1 MKSRLAAR
9 LILIASFILVISV
22 SLATTP
28 GTSLNFQL
36 VGQNP
41 FFNRGMN
48 AALAIFNN
56 FVYVG
61 SRTDGSS
68 SCGVDLKGKPIS
80 GSCPHVHPGV
90 LIVDVKNPASPT
102 VVGEIGSPNEGVPF
116 LTPRELRVI
125 PNQNLLLVMN
135 FQCSPFI
142 HACQQPVTAADF
154 AAASVFNIDFYDLSD
169 PTNPQLVSS
178 YVPTSA
184 AGRHVKPHEMFLW
197 QDPNNEDRVLLW
209 MSTPTIGINPARP
222 NLIITDISQAR
233 QGIFTELAEGNWNS
247 LYPGTSQSNYP
258 FDPTSADGCGPYD
271 CNLFV
276 HSMSTTPDGT
286 RTFMALEAGHFLV
299 LDTSSV
305 VNNPT
310 PGVVQSLNN
319 SLLTNPTN
327 RPVWL
332 QNPPSAAA
340 VPFVA
345 PNGCGRVARRQEK
358 DCPNSH
364 SAVKVPGRALALT
377 TDEVYGTFTFSAF
390 GCRWG
395 WERLI
400 DVSDPAHPFI
410 VGEYEIAENQLSF
423 CGTPA
428 DDSLTE
434 QVTSYSSHNPTVL
447 PDIAIVDW
455 HSGGVQ
461 VSDISNPANPVQA
474 GFFLPTPLESVAT
487 EDPALS
493 RGPNKVVMWSY
504 PIIKNGLIYV
514 VDIRNGLYILKY
526 TGPFADEVKGIGF
539 LEGNSNLGDAV
550 DLDQNQQ

>member
-1 MKSRLAAR
+1 
-9 LILIASFILVISV
+9 
-22 SLATTP
+22 
-28 GTSLNFQL
+28 
-36 VGQNP
+36 
-41 FFNRGMN
+41 
-48 AALAIFNN
+48 
-56 FVYVG
+56 
-61 SRTDGSS
+61 
-68 SCGVDLKGKPIS
+68 
-80 GSCPHVHPGV
+80 
-90 LIVDVKNPASPT
+90 LIVDAKNPASPV
-102 VVGEIGSPNEGVPF
+102 VVGELGLPNEGVPF
-116 LTPRELRVI
+116 LSPRELRVI
-125 PNQNLLLVMN
+125 PNQKLLLVMN
-135 FQCSPFI
+135 FQCSPLI
-142 HACQQPVTAADF
+142 HACQQPVTDADF
-154 AAASVFNIDFYDLSD
+154 TAAHVFNIDFYDLSN
-169 PTNPQLVSS
+169 PTNPQLVST

-184 AGRHVKPHEMFLW
+184 ARRHVKPHEMFLW
-197 QDPNNEDRVLLW
+197 QDPNNQDRVLLW
-209 MSTPTIGINPARP
+209 MSTPFIGTNPARP

-233 QGIFTELAEGNWNS
+233 QGIFTELAEGNWNN
-247 LYPGTSQSNYP
+247 LYPGTGQANYP
-258 FDPTSADGCGPYD
+258 FDATSADGCGPYD

-305 VNNPT
+305 INHPT

-319 SLLTNPTN
+319 KLVTNPTN

-332 QNPPSAAA
+332 QNPPGAAD

-345 PNGCGRVARRQEK
+345 PDGCGRVVGGQEL

-364 SAVKVPGRALALT
+364 SAVKVPGRKLVVT

-400 DVSDPAHPFI
+400 DISDPAHPFI
-410 VGEYEIAENQLSF
+410 VGEYQIAENQLSF
-423 CGTPA
+423 CGSPA

-447 PDIAIVDW
+447 PDLAIVDW
-455 HSGGVQ
+455 HSGGLQ
-461 VSDISNPANPVQA
+461 ISDISNPANPTQA
-474 GFFLPTPLESVAT
+474 GFFLPTPLDSVAT

-514 VDIRNGLYILKY
+514 IDIRNGLYILKY
-526 TGPFADEVKGIGF
+526 TGPFSDEVAGVSF
-539 LEGNSNLGDAV
+539 LEGNSNLGDAA
-550 DLDQNQQ
+550 DLAQNQQ